1 MSFHVPA
8 PRDARGFAPSAPRD
22 HSGTARVRGASWTLL
37 SLFGALLAVSP
48 LLGCEEVK
56 KGAEEE
62 QKIAAEQAVI
72 RAYAAKVPD
81 VDQKLAAFLAA
92 WERANE
98 QRDLKALKDDLGA
111 NVKPAVAAHLEALA
125 AMPTGSPE
133 LAKIHAPLVLAYR
146 EAAAAFDT
154 FIATVTDDTLD
165 AEYAKLIAAMDKVS
179 VAEDAYHA
187 ALKDHFNK
195 HRITLAPGRDGPSPA
210 PAGAP

>member
-1 MSFHVPA
+1 MSLQSSASRAANIAAPA
-8 PRDARGFAPSAPRD
+8 APPLAWAGR
-22 HSGTARVRGASWTLL
+22 AVLAVL
-37 SLFGALLAVSP
+37 GALLALSP

-72 RAYAAKVPD
+72 RAYAARVPD

-98 QRDLKALKDDLGA
+98 QRDLKALKDDLAA

-133 LAKIHAPLVLAYR
+133 LAAIHAPLVLAYR

-154 FIATVTDDTLD
+154 FITTVTDDTLD
-165 AEYAKLIAAMDKVS
+165 AEYTRLIAAMDRVS
-179 VAEDAYHA
+179 VAEDTYFA
-187 ALKDHFNK
+187 ALEAHFAK
-195 HRITLAPGRDGPSPA
+195 HRMTLTPGPEAPKPRPDAA
-210 PAGAP
+210 P

>member
-8 PRDARGFAPSAPRD
+8 PRAARSLVVSAPRSP
-22 HSGTARVRGASWTLL
+22 SGPTRGRGAGRTLFA
-37 SLFGALLAVSP
+37 LFGALLALSP
-48 LLGCEEVK
+48 LGGCEEVK

-62 QKIAAEQAVI
+62 QKIASEQAVI
-72 RAYAAKVPD
+72 RAYAARVPD

-98 QRDLKALKDDLGA
+98 QRDLKALKDDLSA

-133 LAKIHAPLVLAYR
+133 LARIHAPLVLAYR
-146 EAAAAFDT
+146 EAAAAFDS

-179 VAEDAYHA
+179 VAEDTYFA
-187 ALKDHFNK
+187 ALKDHFAK
-195 HRITLAPGRDGPSPA
+195 HRITLAPGPDSASPRPARA
-210 PAGAP
+210 P

>member
-1 MSFHVPA
+1 M
-8 PRDARGFAPSAPRD
+8 GPSR
-22 HSGTARVRGASWTLL
+22 
-37 SLFGALLAVSP
+37 ALH
-48 LLGCEEVK
+48 LLGAVLALATLGACEEVK

-81 VDQKLAAFLAA
+81 VDQKLAAFLTA

-133 LAKIHAPLVLAYR
+133 LARIHAPLVSAYR
-146 EAAAAFDT
+146 EASAAFDT
-154 FIATVTDDTLD
+154 FIATVTDETLD

-179 VAEDAYHA
+179 VAEDTYFA
-187 ALKDHFNK
+187 ALKDHFAK
-195 HRITLAPGRDGPSPA
+195 HRMTLAPGPESPNPR
-210 PAGAP
+210 PAGTP

>member
-1 MSFHVPA
+1 MSLHLPA
-8 PRDARGFAPSAPRD
+8 PRAARSLEVSAPRA
-22 HSGTARVRGASWTLL
+22 HSGTTRGWGVGRMLL
-37 SLFGALLAVSP
+37 LLFGAMLAVSP

-62 QKIAAEQAVI
+62 EKIAAEQAVI

-111 NVKPAVAAHLEALA
+111 NVKPAVTAHLEALA

-133 LAKIHAPLVLAYR
+133 LAKIHAPLVVAYR

-179 VAEDAYHA
+179 VAEDAYFA
-187 ALKDHFNK
+187 ALKDHFAK
-195 HRITLAPGRDGPSPA
+195 HRMTLAPGRESTSPG